1 MDPKFQ
7 QLRAFYYAYRLRS
20 LTKAGEKLHLT
31 QSAMSRLTQ
40 QLEEVLGLRLFDR
53 TAGALQSTEAAEE
66 AILIVERILSDV
78 DYLKTSLKGLAEKR
92 RGHVSFAIPPML
104 AANVAPGVLAE
115 FETLWSNLD
124 VAIMDAPPDRLLELV
139 LNEAVQFGITTLGE
153 PRSDLE
159 YSVLHPDHLCLICR
173 PDSSFARRGDATWS
187 DLRHER
193 IISVSG
199 GTGWPDLLRQGLP
212 DGEEIRPRYRAS
224 FSSTALAMTA
234 KGLGVT
240 IMPSFMIYGHPN
252 DTGLVAIRLRE
263 PQVRR
268 DLYVVTKSRRSLSP
282 GAKALTDLF
291 KEHLERLTS
300 APAPATT
307 SR

>member
-1 MDPKFQ
+1 MDPKVQ

-53 TAGALQSTEAAEE
+53 ATGFLQSTEAAEE
-66 AILIVERILSDV
+66 AILIVERILGDV

-92 RGHVSFAIPPML
+92 RGHVSFAITPML
-104 AANVAPGVLAE
+104 AANVAPSVLTE

-124 VAIMDAPPDRLLELV
+124 VSIMDAPPDRLLELV
-139 LNEAVQFGITTLGE
+139 LNEAVQFGISTLGE
-153 PRSDLE
+153 RRSDLE

-173 PDSSFARRGDATWS
+173 PDSIFARRGTATWS

-193 IISVSG
+193 VIAMTG
-199 GTGWPDLLRQGLP
+199 GSGWPDILRQGLP
-212 DGEEIRPRYRAS
+212 DGEEIHPRYRAS
-224 FSSTALAMTA
+224 YSSTALAMTA

-252 DTGLVAIRLRE
+252 DTGLVAIRLME
-263 PQVRR
+263 PLVNR

-282 GAKALTDLF
+282 GAKALVELYR
-291 KEHLERLTS
+291 ELLLQLTS
-300 APAPATT
+300 T
-307 SR
+307 ST